1 MTPEKFRMT
10 PEKPRMTLSG
20 KIKQSANAKIL
31 TFCHTDKLV
40 KEDIISIKMYNFG
53 IINSA
58 IL

>member
-1 MTPEKFRMT
+1 MEAQAKVA
-10 PEKPRMTLSG
+10 

-53 IINSA
+53 ITNSA